1 MANGAPCP
9 LLFCWLW
16 ICNVSVAKPV
26 EISQVSTLNSQ
37 LPIPWAAD
45 VAAPIG
51 YCCLAALPLRGL
63 LPSVSEADP

>member
-1 MANGAPCP
+1 MEP
-9 LLFCWLW
+9 LVLSFSVGCGSAM
-16 ICNVSVAKPV
+16 SVAKPA

-37 LPIPWAAD
+37 LPLPWAAD
-45 VAAPIG
+45 VAAPVG